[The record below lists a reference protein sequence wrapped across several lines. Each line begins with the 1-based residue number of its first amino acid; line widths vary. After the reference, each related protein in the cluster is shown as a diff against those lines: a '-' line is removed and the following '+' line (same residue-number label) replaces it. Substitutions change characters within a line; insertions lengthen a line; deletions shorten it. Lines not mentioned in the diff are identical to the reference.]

1 MTVFHPD
8 RQVSSYLFFTF
19 HPAHKMNQPT
29 LDVAHK
35 PVTRQL
41 PLELHEKIL
50 IFVTIIIIAIIV
62 TTIVPDTT
70 ATIRI

>member
-1 MTVFHPD
+1 
-8 RQVSSYLFFTF
+8 
-19 HPAHKMNQPT
+19 MNQPT